1 MLKSVE
7 ENTFAAAFFDEWG
20 GGGIFSSGCDSR
32 SCPTLVSVDD
42 DAMLLLLLQIRYGA
56 GVDDAAYH
64 TDPLEYGTFLTSLS
78 LTIVRGATNSCISQ
92 FYPSTISR

>member
-20 GGGIFSSGCDSR
+20 GVGSSSGC
-32 SCPTLVSVDD
+32 SCPALVSVDD
-42 DAMLLLLLQIRYGA
+42 DALLLLLLQIRYGA
-56 GVDDAAYH
+56 GVDGAAYH
-64 TDPLEYGTFLTSLS
+64 TDPLEYGTSLTSLS